1 MRRALTAP
9 PGGRRGT
16 RAGGAAPDPRRPVW
30 SRAAR
35 LPSFVASGGTI
46 GIVEQLY
53 RVARVRVDSGGGETG
68 TELHET
74 TGIARRHDLGRRLAQ
89 PLELRGKHRAR
100 HLGLEQREQPGAA
113 AALGG
118 ARY

>member
-9 PGGRRGT
+9 PGGRRGR

-53 RVARVRVDSGGGETG
+53 RVAGVRVDTGGGETG

-74 TGIARRHDLGRRLAQ
+74 TGIARPRPGAPPRAAARAWPQ
-89 PLELRGKHRAR
+89 APRATSRAR
-100 HLGLEQREQPGAA
+100 AA
-113 AALGG
+113 
-118 ARY
+118 